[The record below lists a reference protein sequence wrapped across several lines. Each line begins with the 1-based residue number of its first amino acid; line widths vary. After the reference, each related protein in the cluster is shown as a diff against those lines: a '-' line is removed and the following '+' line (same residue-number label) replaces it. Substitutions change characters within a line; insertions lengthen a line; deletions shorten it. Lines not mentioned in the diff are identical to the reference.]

1 MGQPA
6 GIDDERRMSDAEG
19 LMWRLEADPTFASS
33 FATVTL
39 LDRPADMGRLRRRM
53 ARAVVLVPRLRQ
65 RVQDR
70 PLGLAPVWVDVAEVD
85 IDHHVRRVTLPAP
98 GTIRQLLDMATE
110 LLVQPFDRDRPLWE
124 FVAVD
129 GLADG
134 QGAFIQKMHHTV
146 SDGENGIKLS
156 LQFLDL
162 ERDGAEPPPLTT
174 EELDAA
180 SPAPAPTSA
189 DALLE
194 AIGNGVR
201 LSTGA
206 ATQITEL
213 MLDPARLLE
222 VGGTVRDRVRG
233 TVSTLSDTEKAHS
246 TLWDARSLDRHLEIL
261 QVPLEPVKA
270 AAHALGGTLN
280 VAFLTASAG
289 AAGAYHRELGAPVET
304 LRASMAISTRRKES
318 GAGSNA
324 FTLARLRVPTS
335 EMDVTERF
343 AAIHAAADVVRSSA
357 AGGINLGSLA
367 ALAAALPTSLI
378 LRLARQ
384 QSGTIDFATSN
395 LRAAP
400 FPLYIAGARIMGNF
414 PVGPLAGVAFNLTL
428 LSYCGSLDMGLHL
441 DPAAVAEPALL
452 RSLLLDAFD
461 ELIDVTSRTPAQRPA
476 QTPATTPRRSTS
488 KATAKTPAK
497 RTPSTA
503 AKGARK
509 TKAKGAAKQPAKAKR
524 SKKAPAKSRA
534 RAKAS

>member
-1 MGQPA
+1 
-6 GIDDERRMSDAEG
+6 MSDAEG

-39 LDRPADMGRLRRRM
+39 LDQPADMERLRRRM
-53 ARAVVLVPRLRQ
+53 SRAVVLVPRLRQ

-85 IDHHVRRVTLPAP
+85 IDHHVRSVTLPAP
-98 GTIRQLLDMATE
+98 GTLRQLLDMATE
-110 LLVQPFDRDRPLWE
+110 LLVQPFDRERPLWE

-134 QGAFIQKMHHTV
+134 QGAFIQKMHHTIT
-146 SDGENGIKLS
+146 DGENGIKLS

-162 ERDGAEPPPLTT
+162 ERHGAEPPPLTQ
-174 EELDAA
+174 EELAAA
-180 SPAPAPTSA
+180 SPQPAPTSA

-194 AIGNGVR
+194 AVGNGVR

-246 TLWDARSLDRHLEIL
+246 TLWGARSLDRHVEIL

-270 AAHALGGTLN
+270 AAHTLGGTLN
-280 VAFLTASAG
+280 VAFLTASAA
-289 AAGAYHRELGAPVET
+289 AAGAYHRELGAPVDT

-318 GAGSNA
+318 GAGSNS

-343 AAIHAAADVVRSSA
+343 AAIHAAADAVRSSA

-378 LRLARQ
+378 VRLARQ

-452 RSLLLDAFD
+452 RTLLLDAFD
-461 ELIDVTSRTPAQRPA
+461 ELIDVASLTPAQRPA
-476 QTPATTPRRSTS
+476 TTSRRSAS
-488 KATAKTPAK
+488 KATAKTAAK
-497 RTPSTA
+497 RRATTA
-503 AKGARK
+503 KAPKA
-509 TKAKGAAKQPAKAKR
+509 KAKGAAKQPAKAKR
-524 SKKAPAKSRA
+524 GKKAPAKSRA
-534 RAKAS
+534 RAEAS

>member
-1 MGQPA
+1 
-6 GIDDERRMSDAEG
+6 MSDAEG

-39 LDRPADMGRLRRRM
+39 LDQPADMERLRRRM
-53 ARAVVLVPRLRQ
+53 SRAVVLVPRLRQ

-85 IDHHVRRVTLPAP
+85 IDHHVRNVTLPAP
-98 GTIRQLLDMATE
+98 GTIRQLLDLATE
-110 LLVQPFDRDRPLWE
+110 LLVQPFDRERPLWE
-124 FVAVD
+124 FLAVD

-134 QGAFIQKMHHTV
+134 QGAVIQKMHHTIT
-146 SDGENGIKLS
+146 DGENGIKLS

-162 ERDGAEPPPLTT
+162 ERHGAEPPALTA

-180 SPAPAPTSA
+180 APHPAPTSA

-194 AIGNGVR
+194 AVGNGVR

-222 VGGTVRDRVRG
+222 VGGTVRNRVRG

-246 TLWDARSLDRHLEIL
+246 TLWGARSLDRHVEIL

-270 AAHALGGTLN
+270 AAHTLGGTLN
-280 VAFLTASAG
+280 VAFLTASAA
-289 AAGAYHRELGAPVET
+289 AAGAYHRELGAPVDT

-318 GAGSNA
+318 GAGSNS
-324 FTLARLRVPTS
+324 FTLAKLRVPTS

-343 AAIHAAADVVRSSA
+343 AAIQAAADAVRSSA

-378 LRLARQ
+378 VRLARQ

-452 RSLLLDAFD
+452 RTLLLDAFD
-461 ELIDVTSRTPAQRPA
+461 ELIDVASLAPPQRPA
-476 QTPATTPRRSTS
+476 TTSSRSTS
-488 KATAKTPAK
+488 KTTAKTAAK
-497 RTPSTA
+497 TA
-503 AKGARK
+503 AKKRAKAATKSASK
-509 TKAKGAAKQPAKAKR
+509 TKAKGATKQPVKAKR
-524 SKKAPAKSRA
+524 GKLAPAKSRA
-534 RAKAS
+534 RAEAV